1 MTPLCQGGPPDWLIY
16 RQFSDAF
23 GSFRMYLIWCLNRG
37 RLHGPSM
44 LGDSPVLVM
53 CSSQLLSVLRKH
65 LVIGQFPSLCFSLFY
80 IGLF

>member
-37 RLHGPSM
+37 RLHGPRGRLHGPSM
-44 LGDSPVLVM
+44 LGDGPVLV
-53 CSSQLLSVLRKH
+53 SAQAN
-65 LVIGQFPSLCFSLFY
+65 FY
-80 IGLF
+80 RF